1 MIDSKILNRMMQ
13 NAVSLNEVYRA
24 IDSALL
30 YEALIPDYKASF
42 NAINEYYSKHKIPP
56 SYDVLE
62 SILVDSGDDPSE
74 VRIIESDV
82 CEDSDIGYYTDKIR
96 ERYNKFLIKRL
107 GSCIHDDEEEL
118 SDINKRIRDL
128 GLKTDQLYRD
138 NIYSEGDISDSIED
152 RISIYNETVRN
163 PESGCGILSGYRELD
178 EYMWGIKPSELLVIG
193 GASSSGKSLL
203 MMNMAINSWIGSN
216 DVASNSKKPDEGH
229 NILFFS
235 LEMSKEQLEMRVD
248 SNIAEIPHTSL
259 ERGRLNDEEKSR
271 WKNCLKFQ
279 NSYDKKFY
287 IVDMP
292 RGSTSAQIE
301 AKYQSILGVFKPD
314 AIYIDYLQLMS
325 PNDGPTGSDWLDI
338 GRVSEEMHEFCR
350 NTKLPVVTA
359 AQRKASARKGSVGK
373 VDKSDY
379 LDIEDLGR
387 SKMIGDN
394 ANIVL
399 LIANREDERL
409 REDMEI
415 HVVKNRN
422 GPRGSFSLRKLFHKM
437 RIDEF
442 PDDWVGNM
450 GDENDI

>member
-1 MIDSKILNRMMQ
+1 
-13 NAVSLNEVYRA
+13 
-24 IDSALL
+24 
-30 YEALIPDYKASF
+30 
-42 NAINEYYSKHKIPP
+42 
-56 SYDVLE
+56 
-62 SILVDSGDDPSE
+62 
-74 VRIIESDV
+74 
-82 CEDSDIGYYTDKIR
+82 
-96 ERYNKFLIKRL
+96 
-107 GSCIHDDEEEL
+107 
-118 SDINKRIRDL
+118 
-128 GLKTDQLYRD
+128 
-138 NIYSEGDISDSIED
+138 
-152 RISIYNETVRN
+152 
-163 PESGCGILSGYRELD
+163 
-178 EYMWGIKPSELLVIG
+178 
-193 GASSSGKSLL
+193 
-203 MMNMAINSWIGSN
+203 
-216 DVASNSKKPDEGH
+216 
-229 NILFFS
+229 
-235 LEMSKEQLEMRVD
+235 
-248 SNIAEIPHTSL
+248 
-259 ERGRLNDEEKSR
+259 
-271 WKNCLKFQ
+271 
-279 NSYDKKFY
+279 
-287 IVDMP
+287 
-292 RGSTSAQIE
+292 
-301 AKYQSILGVFKPD
+301 
-314 AIYIDYLQLMS
+314 MS